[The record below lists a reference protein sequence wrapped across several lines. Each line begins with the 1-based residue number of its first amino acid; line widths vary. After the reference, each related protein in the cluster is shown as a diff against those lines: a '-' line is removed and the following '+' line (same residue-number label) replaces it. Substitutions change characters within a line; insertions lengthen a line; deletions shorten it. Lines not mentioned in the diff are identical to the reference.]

1 MPVVAATMAT
11 PVTAPAPS
19 TVLGR
24 AVSPRGPPT
33 VPTAPQFSATPSAAP
48 GAEPPSAPSG
58 LTEAQRAQIEQN
70 RRAAKARKEAAAAA
84 AACSTVP
91 SPVPVDESVSSGMPS
106 DMQPSAA
113 PFAGP
118 SYPPSSVG
126 PPYVPYGPSH
136 VPSDAPSGPSNVPSD
151 APPGPSD
158 VPSDAPSGP
167 SNVPSDAPPGPSDV
181 PSDAPSGLSDVASY
195 APPDVPPDAPSNASS
210 GVACADVTAAIHL
223 AQRVV
228 AAAQLLQGGPGNQP
242 LAQPTR
248 PCLPKVPTR
257 RGIVTPRWDNSALS
271 MAEVD
276 VVLWPGAARAGW
288 RVIGQASR
296 CYLYTCPLDPQT

>member
-19 TVLGR
+19 AVLGR

-118 SYPPSSVG
+118 SHPPSSVG

-136 VPSDAPSGPSNVPSD
+136 
-151 APPGPSD
+151 

-223 AQRVV
+223 AQGVV

-248 PCLPKVPTR
+248 PCLPKAPTR
-257 RGIVTPRWDNSALS
+257 KGKVTPRWDNSALS

-288 RVIGQASR
+288 QVIGQASR
-296 CYLYTCPLDPQT
+296 RYLYTCPLDPQT